1 MFSPYVFNSQQ
12 SKNSNLYYILSF
24 SYETATLTLNQEL
37 TNKQLINEVHSITDN
52 IERKKFH
59 PIDDD
64 DLQFQPTSMSLST
77 SLITK
82 SPPLPSP
89 ITLVKQSIIR
99 QSSIPIQS
107 MMITQIHS
115 ILDNIDSVLD
125 KIEIQANSVIR
136 RPAFNENY

>member
-1 MFSPYVFNSQQ
+1 
-12 SKNSNLYYILSF
+12 
-24 SYETATLTLNQEL
+24 
-37 TNKQLINEVHSITDN
+37 
-52 IERKKFH
+52 
-59 PIDDD
+59 
-64 DLQFQPTSMSLST
+64 MSLST